1 MNNLLIKSAMAMVMF
16 APSIPSFAGNPCM
29 PIAEA
34 CMDAGFYKGG
44 EKEGKGL
51 VINCVQP
58 ITEKQKTLP
67 NTSFSDETL
76 QQCSATIAEKM
87 KEQNMSAQ

>member
-1 MNNLLIKSAMAMVMF
+1 MNNLLIKSAMVVAMF
-16 APSIPSFAGNPCM
+16 APSIPSFAANPCM
-29 PIAEA
+29 PIAQA

-76 QQCSATIAEKM
+76 QQCAATIAEKM
-87 KEQNMSAQ
+87 KEQNMQAQ

>member
-1 MNNLLIKSAMAMVMF
+1 MNHLLIKSAMVVVMF

-29 PIAEA
+29 PIAQA
-34 CMDAGFYKGG
+34 CMEAGFYKGG

-51 VINCVQP
+51 VINCVKP
-58 ITEKQKTLP
+58 ITEKQKTLA

-76 QQCSATIAEKM
+76 QQCAATIAEKM
-87 KEQNMSAQ
+87 KEQHM